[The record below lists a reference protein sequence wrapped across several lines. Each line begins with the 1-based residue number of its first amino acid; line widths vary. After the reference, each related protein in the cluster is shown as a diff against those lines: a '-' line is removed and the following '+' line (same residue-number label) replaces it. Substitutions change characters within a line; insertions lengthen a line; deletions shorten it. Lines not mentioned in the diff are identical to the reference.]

1 MKNFAKKLSSD
12 QSGTSVVEFGLIAIP
27 LTMMIMGTMDI
38 GHSYY
43 VQSVLA
49 GELNEVAR
57 SSSLEGAAVGAQQ
70 TVIDNR
76 VRRAIHTISPSADVT
91 TTRRYYQSFSKAA
104 LAQAEEW
111 TDTDGDGTCNDGEP
125 YIDANVNDN
134 WDADGGDNGQGGA
147 RDVVIIKVEVTYPR
161 LFPVQSLL
169 GFSEDVILIS
179 DSILANQPYAAQ
191 TQYATAVTRN
201 CDA

>member
-1 MKNFAKKLSSD
+1 MKNFVKKLSSD

-27 LTMMIMGTMDI
+27 LSMMIMGTMDI

-43 VQSVLA
+43 VQAVLA

-57 SSSLEGAAVGAQQ
+57 SSSLEGAAVTAQQ

-76 VRRAIHTISPSADVT
+76 VRRAIHTISPNATVT
-91 TTRRYYQSFSKAA
+91 TTRRYYQSFSEAA

-125 YIDANVNDN
+125 YIDANLNDS

-191 TQYATAVTRN
+191 NQNAPAVTRN
-201 CDA
+201 CDV